1 MSFAAFMASGIGRGV
16 RIAAG
21 LLLIVW
27 GVFLGGGLLP
37 AIVGVLPLA
46 AGVLDVCVLAPLF
59 GGPFKGAE
67 ARAKAR

>member
-27 GVFLGGGLLP
+27 GLFLGGGVVA
-37 AIVGVLPLA
+37 AIIGVLPLA

-67 ARAKAR
+67 ARAKR